1 MIANIVKR
9 FKENKYTAEFCN
21 EQTLKQLVRYLV
33 VGFSSF
39 FTEMTLFL
47 VLKQLIGYIW
57 ANRIALT
64 IVFWLNFLLN
74 RLWSFQSKLK
84 VWRQVVQYGALFAIN
99 ITVSDLMLRWLH
111 GMLGIN
117 AVISKVIAVA
127 LVVSWNF
134 IIYKKVIYK

>member
-1 MIANIVKR
+1 MIATIVKR

-21 EQTLKQLVRYLV
+21 EQTFKQLVRYLV

-47 VLKQLIGYIW
+47 LLKQVIGYIW
-57 ANRIALT
+57 ANRIAIT

-74 RLWSFQSKLK
+74 RLWSFQSKQKITHQLI
-84 VWRQVVQYGALFAIN
+84 QYGTLFVIN

-117 AVISKVIAVA
+117 AVISKIIAVA
-127 LVVSWNF
+127 MVVSWNF